1 MRAFIPQDYD
11 VFAGLDVDKKSISVT
26 FTNHQGFIQSKRIPY
41 RVEHLVGY
49 VRKHFTDKKVAFA
62 YEAGPTG
69 YGLYDGLVAQ
79 AYPCLIA
86 APAMIPRA
94 PGQRVKT
101 NRLDS
106 RGLSE
111 NLRGGQLKS
120 IHVPSPL
127 YRELRHLTQLR
138 DTMVSEVMAMKQ
150 RIKSL
155 LLFEGI
161 EFPPAPAGSQWS
173 LIVKAKL
180 RKLPCSN
187 TVRFKLDQLLDSLEF
202 AEKQAVKATKEIR
215 RFCKNDPELS
225 QCIEYVRSI
234 PGIGWIVA
242 SQLLARIGDWREIK
256 NVRQLAG
263 FLGLVPTENSTGD
276 RTDRGSITHTGDGRL
291 RAKLI
296 QGSWS
301 AIRQEGELREF
312 YRSVCRTHARNIASR
327 VAIVAVA
334 RKLSTRISAVLM
346 EQRPY
351 VVREKVHS
359 APLTQE
365 ETSPQGTTRREPEPG
380 EQALDGSIHETEIPG
395 PCALEKG
402 ALQVSVTAVCRATH
416 SRQSL
421 FGRG

>member
-1 MRAFIPQDYD
+1 MRGKTFIPQEYD
-11 VFAGLDVDKKSISVT
+11 VFAGLDVSKKSISVT
-26 FTNHQGFIQSKRIPY
+26 FTNHQGFIRSLSMPY
-41 RVEHLVGY
+41 KVEHLLNH
-49 VRKHFTDKKVAFA
+49 VRKHFADQKVAFA

-69 YGLYDGLVAQ
+69 YGLYDGIVSQ
-79 AYPCLIA
+79 DYPCVIA
-86 APAMIPRA
+86 SPSMIPKA

-127 YRELRHLTQLR
+127 YRELRHLTQWR
-138 DTMVSEVMAMKQ
+138 DTMVSELTAMKQ

-173 LIVKAKL
+173 LLVKAKL
-180 RKLPCSN
+180 RKLPCSKS
-187 TVRFKLDQLLDSLEF
+187 VRFKLDQLLDSLEF
-202 AEKQAVKATKEIR
+202 SEKQAVKVTKEIR
-215 RFCKNDPELS
+215 QFCKNDPELS
-225 QCIEYVRSI
+225 QCINSI
-234 PGIGWIVA
+234 MSITGIGWIVA
-242 SQLLARIGDWREIK
+242 SQLVARIGDWRELK

-276 RTDRGSITHTGDGRL
+276 RTDRGSITRTGDGRL

-296 QGSWS
+296 QASWS
-301 AIRQEGELREF
+301 AIRQDGELREF
-312 YRSVCRTHARNIASR
+312 YRSVCRTHARDIAAR

-346 EQRPY
+346 QQRPH

-365 ETSPQGTTRREPEPG
+365 ETRPRER
-380 EQALDGSIHETEIPG
+380 LDDRQNLTVRS
-395 PCALEKG
+395 LR
-402 ALQVSVTAVCRATH
+402 QR
-416 SRQSL
+416 SRGL
-421 FGRG
+421 VP